1 MGLIDDEDFAPDSGS
16 LTLST
21 EEFPELEGIKVGD
34 EIKGNYVARVKSVED
49 GMVTLLIESQEIET
63 ENFADRELRN
73 MKSNM
78 IEVSGDD
85 EEEDEDD

>member
-21 EEFPELEGIKVGD
+21 DEFPELEGAKEGD

-49 GMVTLLIESQEIET
+49 GLVTLLIESQEIET

-73 MKSNM
+73 MTTNM
-78 IEVSGDD
+78 IEVTDNEDD
-85 EEEDEDD
+85 DDEDD